1 MLLIV
6 INFILSTVKPV
17 IQVSH
22 NTTVLV
28 YEGNSTSFTCTAT
41 GSPRPAIIWS
51 RTGNQGT
58 LGIGGRIQKT
68 EGIYIYYT
76 ILLRLLRLSLRQLY
90 AHVHVDDKMY
100 QYLYNSILEMSLSS
114 CYNIYIF
121 FLCSCG
127 RSVHTA

>member
-68 EGIYIYYT
+68 EGIYYT
-76 ILLRLLRLSLRQLY
+76 IY
-90 AHVHVDDKMY
+90 I
-100 QYLYNSILEMSLSS
+100 LYNFVALIETVTETT
-114 CYNIYIF
+114 
-121 FLCSCG
+121 LCTCTC
-127 RSVHTA
+127 R